1 MVYLKDIPSDEYT
14 SYFDTYL
21 NLVDKESNINNVL
34 QQSLD
39 KTLDFIN
46 SIDKPLDYRYES
58 SKWSIGQVIQHNID
72 TERVFA
78 YRALRFLRGDDTA
91 LSGFDQ
97 DVFVDSLGDYAFAKA
112 ELLKTTEST
121 RNATIALFENV
132 TTDSLLFKGN
142 ASGNIMTARV
152 IPFLI
157 AGHNLHHEN
166 VIRDRYLS

>member
-14 SYFDTYL
+14 PYFDTYL
-21 NLVDKESNINNVL
+21 NLVDKESNIENVL
-34 QQSLD
+34 QQSLG

-46 SIDKPLDYRYES
+46 SIDKPLDYRYEA

-132 TTDSLLFKGN
+132 TADSLLFKGN
-142 ASGNIMTARV
+142 ASGNVMTARV

-157 AGHNLHHEN
+157 AGHSLHHEN

>member
-1 MVYLKDIPSDEYT
+1 MIYLKDIPSDEYT

-21 NLVDKESNINNVL
+21 NLVDKESSIETVL
-34 QQSLD
+34 QESLG
-39 KTLDFIN
+39 KSLEFIN
-46 SIDKPLDYRYES
+46 TINKPLDYRYEAG
-58 SKWSIGQVIQHNID
+58 KWSVGQVIQHNID

-78 YRALRFLRGDDTA
+78 YRALRFLRGDSTP

-132 TTDSLLFKGN
+132 TADSLLFKGN